1 MKKDIRTINGTDY
14 DLTTIVRNIIT
25 NNSYEIDK
33 AVKVETEHFGV
44 EMNEISPYQYVY
56 GVSDYGKFFANL
68 CEWDIEASLH
78 SSDMDEPEIS
88 WENVDAIKDYVAQVI
103 EAVFNELNMLANE
116 IDEWF
121 IDSYF
126 DLDKV
131 YEYCKVA
138 NVDFL
143 ELMKDEDIRERYDE
157 DDINENIEWWCEEH
171 NLPNPDDE
179 HFDMTAE
186 YKEVE
191 FDDPNKD
198 ALDIDKI
205 NFKAYAEEL
214 IHTDSTTFNICGR
227 EYEFDTYDGCATREF
242 TIIALDNDYDDVEVS
257 IDNIDEV
264 VDFLRGT
271 YNEIVDDFNS
281 TYNYIADTFYECCD
295 VVEDNKVHH
304 AFDDSINF
312 SFGFNP
318 ELVGYYTDQN
328 FFDDGGYIRI
338 NDDGTVNTSAWG
350 NFDSVK
356 SMINYRVNKF
366 FKRILCAYDVI

>member
-14 DLTTIVRNIIT
+14 DLTTIVRSIIM
-25 NNSYEIDK
+25 NNSYKIDE
-33 AVKVETEHFGV
+33 AVKVETEHFRV
-44 EMNEISPYQYVY
+44 KMNEIAPYQHVH
-56 GVSDYGKFFANL
+56 GVSDYGKFFTVNW
-68 CEWDIEASLH
+68 EWDIDATLH
-78 SSDMDEPEIS
+78 SSVMDEPEIS
-88 WENVDAIKDYVAQVI
+88 WENVDVIKDYVVQVI
-103 EAVFNELNMLANE
+103 EALFSELNMLADA

-143 ELMKDEDIRERYDE
+143 ELMKNEDIRERYDE

-171 NLPNPDDE
+171 NLPNPDDD

-186 YKEVE
+186 YKWVE

-198 ALDIDKI
+198 ALDADKI

-214 IHTDSTTFNICGR
+214 IHTGSTAFNICGR
-227 EYEFDTYDGCATREF
+227 EYEFDTYNGCATQEF
-242 TIIALDNDYDDVEVS
+242 ITSYGDDYDDVEVS

-264 VDFLRGT
+264 VDFLREA
-271 YNEIVDDFNS
+271 YMDIVDNFNNA
-281 TYNYIADTFYECCD
+281 YNYIVDTFYEACEAND
-295 VVEDNKVHH
+295 GKVHH
-304 AFDDSINF
+304 VFDSDINF
-312 SFGFNP
+312 SFGFH
-318 ELVGYYTDQN
+318 LDWAGYYTDQN
-328 FFDDGGYIRI
+328 FFMDGGYIRI

-350 NFDSVK
+350 NFDSVE

-366 FKRILCAYDVI
+366 FKRVLRG